1 MARRFLSETVSR
13 WEKIRPEVAER
24 LKEAQDD
31 VLSCFHFPTGHRR
44 RIRTTGC
51 VERLNQEIRKRT
63 REVAIFPNRESALRL
78 ITALCVEQS
87 EEWETGRR
95 YLDMSPLEEEDPE
108 EGRRV
113 ARMAS

>member
-1 MARRFLSETVSR
+1 VARRFLSETIAR

-31 VLSCFHFPTGHRR
+31 VLCCFHFPAPHRR
-44 RIRTTGC
+44 RIRTNNSL
-51 VERLNQEIRKRT
+51 ERLNQEIRRRT
-63 REVAIFPNRESALRL
+63 RVVRIFPNREAALRL
-78 ITALCVEQS
+78 ITALCVELP

-95 YLDMSPLEEEDPE
+95 YLDMRFLKEASEEEL
-108 EGRRV
+108 RV